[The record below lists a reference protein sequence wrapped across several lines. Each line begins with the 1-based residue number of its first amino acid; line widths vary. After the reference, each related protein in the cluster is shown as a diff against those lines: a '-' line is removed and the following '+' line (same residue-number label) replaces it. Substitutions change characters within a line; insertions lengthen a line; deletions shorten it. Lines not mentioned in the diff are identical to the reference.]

1 MFISLNKKIL
11 MSLIIFLVFI
21 IGTFFAIFFTFYA
34 QRLEEGQN
42 QIYMRNQYVVD
53 LLFDNI
59 NLRKDLRELAE
70 KYPNV
75 VKSQRLQ
82 TISQGLNL
90 TQEELSNEQ
99 QLNEELKKNYD
110 KNREAL
116 LAGFRIIAFSL
127 VIVVL
132 FIALLIF
139 LLNYWVLGPVEK
151 LTQISNQV
159 AKGIYSSRVENS
171 KKKLHDEFDIL
182 SATFNQMLE
191 STELNLEKIKSR
203 ELFLQQLIDSIP
215 DAIRVIDKKYN
226 VIMAN
231 SAFNRLFKIKG
242 SCVGQKC
249 YKAYGYDCEGCLQS
263 KYLCPVM
270 AVLNEKKSTL
280 SAVHEVWHVPLYVSA
295 AKLQFGDNKDDY
307 YIIEAFHD
315 LSNDVLF
322 SHQQKISSLAFIST
336 SVAHEMKNNLGAIRL
351 IFEGILDNYYK
362 NVPDDNEVKIY
373 LEKAYKQLV
382 ETVKTPERLLR
393 LAQFSDEENSVIEV
407 SSAIKDMLLMVDYDA
422 KRRGI
427 EINTDFQGSQLIYAN
442 EADFKMIIL
451 NLAQNAVKAMP
462 NGGKLNISTRNV
474 KNKIMVSVSDTGT
487 GISEEQL
494 KHIFEP
500 FYSAN
505 KTEKSS
511 GLGLAIINSLVAKF
525 RWRITVKSKLGR
537 GTTFELLIPL
547 YKDSKQKNSD

>member
-11 MSLIIFLVFI
+11 ISIIIFLVFI
-21 IGTFFAIFFTFYA
+21 TGTFFAIFFTFYV

-59 NLRKDLRELAE
+59 NLRKDLREIAE
-70 KYPNV
+70 KYPHLL
-75 VKSQRLQ
+75 KSQRLQ
-82 TISQGLNL
+82 AISQGLNL

-99 QLNEELKKNYD
+99 RLNEELKKNYD

-116 LAGFRIIAFSL
+116 LAGSRIIAFSM

-132 FIALLIF
+132 FVILLIF

-151 LTQISNQV
+151 LTQISRDV
-159 AKGIYSSRVENS
+159 TKGIYSSRLETG
-171 KKKLHDEFDIL
+171 KKKLRDEFDIL
-182 SATFNQMLE
+182 STAFNQMLE
-191 STELNLEKIKSR
+191 STEMNLERTKSR
-203 ELFLQQLIDSIP
+203 ERFLQQLIDSIP

-226 VIMAN
+226 VIMVN
-231 SAFNRLFKIKG
+231 SAFNKLLKIKN

-249 YKAYGYDCEGCLQS
+249 YKAYGYNCEGCLQS
-263 KYLCPVM
+263 KYLCPLKEF
-270 AVLNEKKSTL
+270 LNGRQEALSTI
-280 SAVHEVWHVPLYVSA
+280 HEVFHAPLYLNA
-295 AKLQFGDNKDDY
+295 AKLQFGAEKEDY

-322 SHQQKISSLAFIST
+322 SHQQKVSSLAFIST

-351 IFEGILDNYYK
+351 IFEGILDNYFK
-362 NVPDDNEVKIY
+362 DVPDDNEIKIY

-382 ETVKTPERLLR
+382 ESVKTPERLLR
-393 LAQFSDEENSVIEV
+393 LAQFSEDENIKIDTSA
-407 SSAIKDMLLMVDYDA
+407 AIKDMILMVDYDA
-422 KRRGI
+422 KRHGI
-427 EINTDFQGSQLIYAN
+427 SINTDLRDELYVYGN

-451 NLAQNAVKAMP
+451 NLAQNAIKAMP
-462 NGGKLNISTRNV
+462 DGGSLNISVQSV
-474 KNKIMVSVSDTGT
+474 KNKVVINISDTGI
-487 GISEEQL
+487 GISQEQL

-505 KTEKSS
+505 KKKSS
-511 GLGLAIINSLVAKF
+511 GLGLAIVNSLIERFKG
-525 RWRITVKSKLGR
+525 RIKVKSKLGR
-537 GTTFELLIPL
+537 GTTFEVSIPL
-547 YKDSKQKNSD
+547 VRQ

>member
-11 MSLIIFLVFI
+11 ISIIIFLVFI
-21 IGTFFAIFFTFYA
+21 TGIFFSIFFTFYV

-59 NLRKDLRELAE
+59 NLRKDLREIAE
-70 KYPNV
+70 KYPHLL
-75 VKSQRLQ
+75 KSQRLQ

-90 TQEELSNEQ
+90 TQKELSNEQ

-116 LAGFRIIAFSL
+116 LAGSRIIAFSMVV
-127 VIVVL
+127 VIL
-132 FIALLIF
+132 FVILLIF

-151 LTQISNQV
+151 LTQISRDV
-159 AKGIYSSRVENS
+159 TKGIYSSRLEIG
-171 KKKLHDEFDIL
+171 KKKLRDEFDIL
-182 SATFNQMLE
+182 SSAFNQMLE
-191 STELNLEKIKSR
+191 STEMNLERTKSR
-203 ELFLQQLIDSIP
+203 ERFLQQLIDSIP

-226 VIMAN
+226 VIMVN
-231 SAFNRLFKIKG
+231 SAFNKLLKIKN

-249 YKAYGYDCEGCLQS
+249 YKAYGYNCEGCLQS
-263 KYLCPVM
+263 KYLCPLKEFLSGKQD
-270 AVLNEKKSTL
+270 ALSTI
-280 SAVHEVWHVPLYVSA
+280 HEVYHVPLYLNA
-295 AKLQFGDNKDDY
+295 AKLQFGAGKDDFY
-307 YIIEAFHD
+307 VIEAFHD

-322 SHQQKISSLAFIST
+322 SHQQKVSSLAFIST

-351 IFEGILDNYYK
+351 IFEGILDNYFK
-362 NVPDDNEVKIY
+362 DVPDDNEMKIY

-382 ETVKTPERLLR
+382 ESVKTPERLLR
-393 LAQFSDEENSVIEV
+393 LAQYSEEENIKIDASA
-407 SSAIKDMLLMVDYDA
+407 AIKDMILMVDYDA

-427 EINTDFQGSQLIYAN
+427 AINTDLREGLYIYGN

-451 NLAQNAVKAMP
+451 NLAQNAIKAMP
-462 NGGKLNISTRNV
+462 DGGSLNISAQNV
-474 KNKIMVSVSDTGT
+474 KNKVIISISDTGI
-487 GISEEQL
+487 GISQEQL

-505 KTEKSS
+505 KKKSS
-511 GLGLAIINSLVAKF
+511 GLGLAIVSSLIERFKG
-525 RWRITVKSKLGR
+525 RIKAKSKLGK
-537 GTTFELLIPL
+537 GTTFEVSIPL
-547 YKDSKQKNSD
+547 AR

>member
-11 MSLIIFLVFI
+11 ISIIIFLVFI
-21 IGTFFAIFFTFYA
+21 TGTFFAIFLTFYA

-59 NLRKDLRELAE
+59 NLRKDLREIAE
-70 KYPNV
+70 KYPNL

-82 TISQGLNL
+82 SISQGLNL
-90 TQEELSNEQ
+90 TQKELSNER

-116 LAGFRIIAFSL
+116 LAGARIVAFSL
-127 VIVVL
+127 VIVLL
-132 FIALLIF
+132 FVALLIF
-139 LLNYWVLGPVEK
+139 LLKYWVIEPVEK
-151 LTQISNQV
+151 LTQISRKV
-159 AKGIYSSRVENS
+159 SKGIYSSRLDT
-171 KKKLHDEFDIL
+171 KQKKLQDEFDIL
-182 SATFNQMLE
+182 SSAFNQMLD
-191 STELNLEKIKSR
+191 STEFNLEKIKSR
-203 ELFLQQLIDSIP
+203 ERFLQQLIDSIP
-215 DAIRVIDKKYN
+215 DAVRVVDRQYN
-226 VIMAN
+226 VIMVN
-231 SAFNRLFKIKG
+231 SAFNKLLRIKS

-249 YKAYGYDCEGCLQS
+249 YKAYGYNCEGCLQS
-263 KYLCPVM
+263 KYLCPIKGFLSGKQG
-270 AVLNEKKSTL
+270 AI
-280 SAVHEVWHVPLYVSA
+280 SAVHEVWKVPLYVNA
-295 AKLQFGDNKDDY
+295 AKLKYGASEEDY

-322 SHQQKISSLAFIST
+322 SHQQKVSSLAFIST

-362 NVPDDNEVKIY
+362 DVSDDNEVKIY
-373 LEKAYKQLV
+373 LQKAYKQLV

-393 LAQFSDEENSVIEV
+393 LAQFSDEENSKIDIAH
-407 SSAIKDMLLMVDYDA
+407 AIKDMILMVDYDA

-427 EINTDFQGSQLIYAN
+427 AINTEFQPEQFIYGN

-451 NLAQNAVKAMP
+451 NLTQNAVKAMP
-462 NGGKLNISTRNV
+462 DGGSLNIRSQNI
-474 KNKIMVSVSDTGT
+474 KNKVVISISDTGI
-487 GISEEQL
+487 GIGEEQL

-505 KTEKSS
+505 KKAKSS
-511 GLGLAIINSLVAKF
+511 GLGLAIVNSLIERFKG
-525 RWRITVKSKLGR
+525 RIKVKSKIGR
-537 GTTFELLIPL
+537 GTTFELIFPQS
-547 YKDSKQKNSD
+547 KDNRK